1 MRKSNLPFILLV
13 SAWLLYSNSY
23 AQTVAKETNV
33 QALTLT
39 FNTALTSSYI
49 NPSYVSGVIND
60 PTDPAKVSGIV
71 VDVKEDGNPI
81 LAANYTLTA
90 ASNKT
95 SVVPN
100 ANIAITKAD
109 GSATIKI
116 TPTGVGYANITLT
129 LTKSSSTKTLVINYA
144 ASAASSTPSTTY
156 WHTGYSD
163 ASTALALDDDFM
175 VMADDEKNNLYVVNR
190 KQSGLPVKTYY
201 FGDLLGL
208 TDGSPG
214 DYKEVDIESCVR
226 SRTTA
231 NKVYWLGSM
240 SNAGSS
246 NVYKANSN
254 KLFSTTITGT
264 STTTSFSVTGYYSSL
279 RQRLIIWG
287 DANGYNFTSSTANGH
302 DAKTI
307 DGFNVEG
314 MTIGPDNTTLYIG
327 FRAPLVPT
335 ASRTKAVIA
344 PLLNFETW
352 FNNGSPSGN
361 PTFGSPIELNLGG
374 RGIRDIVRLS
384 NGVFVIVAGN
394 YDNTPVTGAIFKWTG
409 NAADAPVQITGLD
422 ISTLNAEAC
431 LEINESS
438 QLALNKLQIISDN
451 GSFEFYNDGTEAKDL
466 DYDNFKKYRSDII
479 STATAVLPSYL
490 EYFTAEKQN
499 NDALLS
505 WKFFQLGNIKSF
517 EIQRSD
523 YGSFGFVTIGSGNTI
538 NTKTT
543 YSFLDKN
550 VWLNTAY
557 YRIKF
562 TQQDGTVFYSSVKTI
577 SFLGK
582 KETIVIYPNLIT
594 NGGFSIAANIDGT
607 KFVQV
612 LSTAGSLYKTFSFA
626 TDRMHFTTSNWAK
639 GFYLVIISTENGML
653 KKEKLIIQ

>member
-1 MRKSNLPFILLV
+1 MLLLACSSFILCG
-13 SAWLLYSNSY
+13 
-23 AQTVAKETNV
+23 AQTATRESNI

-39 FNTALTSSYI
+39 FNTALTTSYI
-49 NPSYVSGVIND
+49 NPPYISGVIND
-60 PTDPAKVSGIV
+60 PTDPAKISGIV
-71 VDVKEDGNPI
+71 VDIKEDGSPI

-100 ANIAITKAD
+100 ANIVITKAD
-109 GSATIKI
+109 GNATVKI
-116 TPTGVGYANITLT
+116 TPTGVGYANITLI

-144 ASAASSTPSTTY
+144 ASAASTTPASTY

-163 ASTALALDDDFM
+163 ASAAIALDNDFM

-208 TDGSPG
+208 TDGSAG

-226 SRTTA
+226 SSTTA

-246 NVYKANSN
+246 NVYKVNSN

-287 DANGYNFTSSTANGH
+287 DANGYNFTSSTTNGH

-335 ASRTKAVIA
+335 ANRTKAVIA

-361 PTFGSPIELNLGG
+361 PTFGSPIELDLGG

-384 NGVFVIVAGN
+384 NGIFIIVAGN
-394 YDNTPVTGAIFKWTG
+394 YDNTPVNGAIYKWTG
-409 NAADAPVQITGLD
+409 VATDVPVQISSMD

-431 LEINESS
+431 VEINESN

-451 GSFEFYNDGTEAKDL
+451 GSFEFYNDGNEAKDL
-466 DYDNFKKYRSDII
+466 SQDNYKKYRSDII
-479 STATAVLPSYL
+479 TAPTNVLPMQL
-490 EYFTAEKQN
+490 EYFTAEKQSSN
-499 NDALLS
+499 ALLS
-505 WKFFQLGNIKSF
+505 WKILQASNLKSF
-517 EIQRSD
+517 EIFRSINGKD
-523 YGSFGFVTIGSGNTI
+523 FVSIETINVVTNSLAYVFTDKRIASPIVYYKIKAIGNNGSSYYSNIRMVSFNSKAETFKVYPNPVTTGSFSVVTDIIGNKKVEIYTSTGALHQ
-538 NTKTT
+538 
-543 YSFLDKN
+543 SFN
-550 VWLNTAY
+550 FSNTA
-557 YRIKF
+557 K
-562 TQQDGTVFYSSVKTI
+562 D
-577 SFLGK
+577 
-582 KETIVIYPNLIT
+582 
-594 NGGFSIAANIDGT
+594 
-607 KFVQV
+607 
-612 LSTAGSLYKTFSFA
+612 
-626 TDRMHFTTSNWAK
+626 
-639 GFYLVIISTENGML
+639 ISTKGWTKGTYFIILFAENGII
-653 KKEKLIIQ
+653 KKEKVIVQ

>member
-1 MRKSNLPFILLV
+1 MKKITLPILLLV
-13 SAWLLYSNSY
+13 TACFLYGNSY
-23 AQTVAKETNV
+23 AQTVAKENNV

-49 NPSYVSGVIND
+49 NPSYVSAVIND
-60 PTDPAKVSGIV
+60 PTDPAKVLGIV

-90 ASNKT
+90 ASSKT

-109 GSATIKI
+109 GTATIKI
-116 TPTGVGYANITLT
+116 TPTGVGYATITLT

-144 ASAASSTPSTTY
+144 ASAASSTPSSTY

-163 ASTALALDDDFM
+163 ASATIALDDDFM

-226 SRTTA
+226 SKATA
-231 NKVYWLGSM
+231 NKIYWLGSM

-246 NVYKANSN
+246 NAYKVNSN

-264 STTTSFSVTGYYSSL
+264 STATSFSVTGYYSGL

-314 MTIGPDNTTLYIG
+314 MTIGPDNSTLYIG

-384 NGVFVIVAGN
+384 NGIFIIIAGN

-409 NAADAPVQITGLD
+409 NAGDAPVQITGLD

-479 STATAVLPSYL
+479 TAASAVLPTYL

-499 NDALLS
+499 NDALLN
-505 WKFFQLGNIKSF
+505 WKLLQTGNLQSF
-517 EIQRSD
+517 EVQRSEKGVD
-523 YGSFGFVTIGSGNTI
+523 FVSIGSGNII
-538 NTKTT
+538 NSKTT
-543 YSFLDKN
+543 YSFLDKKLLFN
-550 VWLNTAY
+550 NAY

-562 TQQDGTVFYSSVKTI
+562 IQQDGAFLYSPIRLLNFSGKGETVK
-577 SFLGK
+577 L
-582 KETIVIYPNLIT
+582 YPNPVS
-594 NGGFSIAANIDGT
+594 NGSFSIVSNVQGN
-607 KFVQV
+607 KVVQV
-612 LSTAGSLYKTFSFA
+612 FSDAGSLYKTFSFA
-626 TDRMHFTTSNWAK
+626 SNAMDVNTSNWAK
-639 GFYLVIISTENGML
+639 GVYLVVVSTENGML
-653 KKEKLIIQ
+653 KKEKLIVQ

>member
-1 MRKSNLPFILLV
+1 MRKSTLPFCLLITA
-13 SAWLLYSNSY
+13 SLLCNYCH
-23 AQTVAKETNV
+23 AQTANKENNV
-33 QALTLT
+33 QALALT
-39 FNTALTSSYI
+39 FNLGLTSSYMS
-49 NPSYVSGVIND
+49 PPYVSGVIND
-60 PTDPAKVSGIV
+60 PTDPAKNTGIV

-81 LAANYTLTA
+81 PAANYTLTA
-90 ASNKT
+90 SSSKT
-95 SVVPN
+95 SVVSN

-109 GSATIKI
+109 GTATIKI

-144 ASAASSTPSTTY
+144 ASAASSTPSSTY

-163 ASTALALDDDFM
+163 ASATIALDDDFM

-190 KQSGLPVKTYY
+190 KQSGLPVKTFY

-246 NVYKANSN
+246 NVYKVNSN

-264 STTTSFSVTGYYSSL
+264 STATSFSVTGYYSGL

-287 DANGYNFTSSTANGH
+287 DANGYNFTSSTASGH

-335 ASRTKAVIA
+335 ANRTKAVIA

-361 PTFGSPIELNLGG
+361 PTFGNPIELNLGG

-384 NGVFVIVAGN
+384 NGVFIIVAGN
-394 YDNTPVTGAIFKWTG
+394 YDNTPVTGAIYKWTG
-409 NAADAPVQITGLD
+409 NAADAAVQVTDLN

-438 QLALNKLQIISDN
+438 QLALNKLQVISDN

-479 STATAVLPSYL
+479 TAATAVLPSYL

-499 NDALLS
+499 NDASLN
-505 WKFFQLGNIKSF
+505 WKLFQANNLKSF
-517 EIQRSD
+517 EVQRSEKGTD
-523 YGSFGFVTIGSGNTI
+523 FVPVGSGNII
-538 NTKTT
+538 NSKTT

-550 VWLNTAY
+550 ILSNIAY

-562 TQQDGTVFYSSVKTI
+562 TQLDGASFYSSIRSI
-577 SFLGK
+577 SFADRNEIIRL
-582 KETIVIYPNLIT
+582 YPNPVS
-594 NGGFSIAANIDGT
+594 NGLFSIAANMEGN

-612 LSTAGSLYKTFSFA
+612 FSDAGNLYKNFSFTGSA
-626 TDRMHFTTSNWAK
+626 IDIHTSNWSK
-639 GFYLVIISTENGML
+639 GIYLVVVSTEKGIL
-653 KKEKLIIQ
+653 KKEKLIVQ